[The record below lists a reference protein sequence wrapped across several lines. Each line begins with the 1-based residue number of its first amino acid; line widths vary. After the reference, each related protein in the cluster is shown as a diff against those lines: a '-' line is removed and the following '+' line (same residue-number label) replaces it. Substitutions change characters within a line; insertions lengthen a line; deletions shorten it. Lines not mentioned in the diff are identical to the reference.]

1 MSPQGRL
8 ELPPQ
13 AIQHIAETLRKGSD
27 RQLEIALNPA
37 ELGRVRM
44 MLSTTEA
51 GIVVAINAE
60 RPETLDLMRRNASDL
75 GDTLRD
81 LGYEDVAFSFGQ
93 GEQSQNGQN
102 DSDAHP
108 NGDDAHLSPH
118 IQVTDTPIIAPAKL
132 AIAPET
138 IDMRF

>member
-1 MSPQGRL
+1 
-8 ELPPQ
+8 
-13 AIQHIAETLRKGSD
+13 
-27 RQLEIALNPA
+27 
-37 ELGRVRM
+37 M

-81 LGYEDVAFSFGQ
+81 LGYEDVAFSFGK
-93 GEQSQNGQN
+93 GEQSQNGQS

-108 NGDDAHLSPH
+108 NGDDAHLSLHTQAP
-118 IQVTDTPIIAPAKL
+118 DTPVIAPAKL